1 MVGRGGLVAPWK
13 IGRDKRPRLSHFP
26 PEGEVSW
33 RAHEPRFS
41 TAHAGGQV
49 GRPGPSDPTI
59 EMVGRG
65 GPAAPWKIGRDKRPR
80 LSHFPP
86 EGEMSCSVHA
96 PRISAAH
103 AGGQVGAAEAVR
115 PYHRRVGRG
124 SLAAPWKIGR
134 DKRPRLSHFPPEG
147 EVSGAAY
154 ELRIST
160 AHAGGPVGRP
170 RPTDPTIEMVG
181 RGGPAAP
188 WKIGRDKRP
197 RLSHFPPEGEM
208 SCSVHAPRIS
218 AAHAGGQVGR
228 PRPSDP
234 TIEMVGRGGLAAPT
248 FPPRARCYGLIM
260 NRALAAAHAGG

>member
-1 MVGRGGLVAPWK
+1 MSGRFGKVHLIHRVAFHAEIASDPW
-13 IGRDKRPRLSHFP
+13 IFLSW
-26 PEGEVSW
+26 EIDGIW
-33 RAHEPRFS
+33 W
-41 TAHAGGQV
+41 QV
-49 GRPGPSDPTI
+49 GTSGP
-59 EMVGRG
+59 VGC
-65 GPAAPWKIGRDKRPR
+65 AAPWQPPMRADKWVGR
-80 LSHFPP
+80 
-86 EGEMSCSVHA
+86 
-96 PRISAAH
+96 
-103 AGGQVGAAEAVR
+103 AVR
-115 PYHRRVGRG
+115 PYHRR
-124 SLAAPWKIGR
+124 
-134 DKRPRLSHFPPEG
+134 
-147 EVSGAAY
+147 
-154 ELRIST
+154 
-160 AHAGGPVGRP
+160 
-170 RPTDPTIEMVG
+170 VG